1 MILDSDH
8 EALRAEAR
16 TLADEFGPEYFRDA
30 YRNREYPA
38 TLYDRALE
46 QGWVGAAVPESA
58 GGPGMDHLAQAVI
71 LEGLG
76 RYGYDFAIPMIT
88 TATVLETLVDHG
100 TDDQLDRFVRRA
112 LDGDCRFSVGV
123 TEPHSGSDAAGL
135 RTRAKREGDEYV
147 VTGTKTYQSG
157 AGREDNYV
165 HLYVRTDPDGGRHD
179 GISAVLVPI
188 TAEGVTAEELPLI
201 TRKAAGTYDLDFEG
215 VRVPVANRV
224 GEEGGG
230 WAMLMDHLIGEHT
243 YMAAAM
249 VGTAQTVVDTAV
261 EAASDRERFGS
272 RVADFQTIN
281 HRLADMQTEVDA
293 ARLLTYRSAAAMDEN
308 GGSRTHTSKAKL
320 KAGEVLQRVAQDG
333 MQILGGAG
341 LDPANDME
349 RYWREGASATV
360 AGGTSEIQRSIVARG
375 LVDGQASDRTGGR

>member
-1 MILDSDH
+1 MILDSSH
-8 EALRAEAR
+8 ESLRTDARALV
-16 TLADEFGPEYFRDA
+16 DGFGVEYFRNA
-30 YRNREYPA
+30 YRNRDYPA
-38 TLYDRALE
+38 KLYDRALE
-46 QGWVGAAVPESA
+46 RGWIGCTVPQSMGGA
-58 GGPGMDHLAQAVI
+58 GMDHIAQAAI

-76 RYGYDFAIPMIT
+76 RYGYDFAIPAIT
-88 TATVLETLVDHG
+88 TATVLESLVKFG
-100 TDDQLDRFVRRA
+100 TDSHHDRFVGPA
-112 LDGDCRFSVGV
+112 LEGECRFSVGV

-135 RTRAKREGDEYV
+135 RTRAERDGEEYV

-157 AGREDNYV
+157 AGREDNFV
-165 HLYVRTDPDGGRHD
+165 HVYARTDPDGGRHE

-188 TAEGVTAEELPLI
+188 DADGVTAEELPLI
-201 TRKAAGTYDLDFEG
+201 TRKAAGTYELGFEG
-215 VRVPVANRV
+215 VRVPVANRI
-224 GEEGGG
+224 GDEGSG
-230 WAMLMDHLIGEHT
+230 WDLLMDHLIGEHT

-261 EAASDRERFGS
+261 ESASDRERFGR

-293 ARLLTYRSAAAMDEN
+293 ARLLTYRSAAAMDED
-308 GGSRTHTSKAKL
+308 GGSRILTAKAKL

-360 AGGTSEIQRSIVARG
+360 AGGTSEIQRSIVAADLFG
-375 LVDGQASDRTGGR
+375 E